1 LKDLE
6 IIKEN
11 YTDPQIL
18 TLDIEEKELADND
31 NTFLNANNIYTEVE
45 GEVGKNLKLKDNQRV
60 NLVGIIKSRFGTA
73 EDARKSSEKRW
84 LSAYSNYRGLYKKG
98 VKFRDSEK
106 SRIFVKITK
115 TKVLAAFGQLVD
127 VIFGAGIF
135 PIGISETKL
144 PEGERKNAHLDTQN
158 PSPTLESP
166 DNIGNRLEDETD
178 NPYDVG
184 YEGDGRILAAGE
196 TLGRGEYSKTVEETA
211 EESGMLVEGLNPN
224 PQVFELSPAK
234 KAARAMEKLIHDQ
247 IEESK
252 GSSEI
257 RNSLLEASLLGTGI
271 LKGPFN
277 FNKKLNKW
285 EMDEDNNRVYA
296 PLEVRVPRIEFVSCW
311 DFYPDPQATNV
322 DECEFIIHRHKM
334 NRSQLRQLRN
344 MPYFN
349 EDAIRDCLREGP
361 NYIEKGFEDQLKD
374 QMSSPDE
381 SGSSNFEVLEYWGIM
396 DAEYAREVGIDLDEE
411 IDDLDEVQIN
421 AWVCGNMLLRAVVN
435 PFSPYRIPYHAFP
448 YEKNPYNFFGI
459 GVAENM
465 DDSQQIMNG
474 HARMA
479 IDNLALAGSL
489 VFDVDESA
497 LVGGQTMEVY
507 PGKIFRRQ
515 AGMPGQSIYGL
526 KFPNTAPE
534 NMMMFDRFRQLAD
547 EQTGIP
553 SYSHGQTGVQSM
565 TRTASGMSM
574 LLGAASLNIKTV
586 VKNIDDFL
594 LKPLGESYFQWNMQF
609 FEGDLDI
616 AGDLEVKATGTNSM
630 MQKEVRS
637 QRLTMFL
644 QTAQSP
650 AIAPFVKIS
659 KLVSELAYSL
669 DLDPDE
675 ILNDP
680 DEAAIMA
687 QIIGMQNAGQ
697 TTGPE
702 AEAVGGQPGVMG
714 GVQGAPQQPQELGT
728 TGTGGGNIGTGNVP
742 LAGEAEFSGTPRAA
756 GGAGQ
761 GSPI

>member
-1 LKDLE
+1 M
-6 IIKEN
+6 
-11 YTDPQIL
+11 
-18 TLDIEEKELADND
+18 ADNE
-31 NTFLNANNIYTEVE
+31 NTFLNADNIYMDVE
-45 GEVGKNLKLKDNQRV
+45 GEAGKTLALELEQKS
-60 NLVGIIKSRFGTA
+60 NLVGIIQSRFYQA
-73 EDARKSSEKRW
+73 EDARNSDEARW
-84 LSAYSNYRGLYKKG
+84 LKAYENYRGLYNKS

-127 VIFGAGIF
+127 VIFGTGKF
-135 PIGISETKL
+135 PIGIAETKI
-144 PEGERKNAHLDTQN
+144 PEGELGQAHLDVNN
-158 PSPTLESP
+158 PQPGLETSIP
-166 DNIGNRLEDETD
+166 DDIGNRIED

-184 YEGDGRILAAGE
+184 YEGDGKVLKPGATFNKGIFSDTIE
-196 TLGRGEYSKTVEETA
+196 DQVED
-211 EESGMLVEGLNPN
+211 SLVEGFSPN
-224 PQVFELSPAK
+224 PQAIELSPAQ
-234 KAARAMEKLIHDQ
+234 KAARRMEKLIHDQ
-247 IEESK
+247 IDESK

-257 RNSLLEASLLGTGI
+257 RNALLESSLLGTGI
-271 LKGPFN
+271 VKGPFN

-285 EMDEDNNRVYA
+285 DMGEDGERTYN
-296 PLEVRVPRIEFVSCW
+296 PIEVRVPRIEFVSCW
-311 DFYPDPQATNV
+311 DFYPDPAATSIE
-322 DECEFIIHRHKM
+322 ECEYVVHRHKM
-334 NRSQLRQLRN
+334 NKSQLRQLRN
-344 MPYFN
+344 MPYFD
-349 EDAIRDCLREGP
+349 EDAIRACLTEGP
-361 NYIEKGFEDQLKD
+361 NYIEKDFEYQLKD
-374 QMSSPDE
+374 DARNDE
-381 SGSSNFEVLEYWGIM
+381 YQTNFEVIEYWGIM
-396 DAEYAREVGIDLDEE
+396 DAEYAREVGIELSDD

-421 AWVCGNMLLRAVVN
+421 AWVCGNQLLRAVIN
-435 PFSPYRIPYHAFP
+435 PFTPYRIPYHAFP
-448 YEKNPYNFFGI
+448 YERNPYNFFGI

-479 IDNLALAGSL
+479 VDNLAMAGSL

-497 LVGGQTMEVY
+497 LVGGQSMEIY

-515 AGMPGQSIYGL
+515 AGMPGQAIHGL

-534 NMMMFDRFRQLAD
+534 NMMMFDKFRQLAD

-574 LLGAASLNIKTV
+574 LLGASSLNIKTV
-586 VKNIDDFL
+586 VKNLDDFL
-594 LKPLGESYFQWNMQF
+594 LRPLGESFFQWNMQF
-609 FEGDLDI
+609 FEGDLDVK
-616 AGDLEVKATGTNSM
+616 GDLEVKATGTNSL

-680 DEAAIMA
+680 EEAAIMA

-697 TTGPE
+697 NTGEE
-702 AEAVGGQPGVMG
+702 AQPDSQQPAGMG
-714 GVQGAPQQPQELGT
+714 GLGGTPVRPQDLGA
-728 TGTGGGNIGTGNVP
+728 TGTGGGNIGIGNVP
-742 LAGEAEFSGTPRAA
+742 VAGEDTFSGTIGNAA
-756 GGAGQ
+756 PT
-761 GSPI
+761 S

>member
-1 LKDLE
+1 M
-6 IIKEN
+6 
-11 YTDPQIL
+11 
-18 TLDIEEKELADND
+18 ADNE
-31 NTFLNANNIYTEVE
+31 NTFLNADNIYEDVE
-45 GEVGKNLKLKDNQRV
+45 GEAGKNLTLELDQKQ
-60 NLVGIIKSRFGTA
+60 NLVGIIQSRFFQA
-73 EDARKSSEKRW
+73 EEARNSDEKRW
-84 LSAYSNYRGLYKKG
+84 LQSYENYRGLYNKS

-127 VIFGAGIF
+127 VIFGTGKF
-135 PIGISETKL
+135 PIGIQETKI
-144 PEGERKNAHLDTQN
+144 PEGELEHAHLDINN
-158 PSPTLESP
+158 PQVQLESSIP
-166 DNIGNRLEDETD
+166 DDIGNRID

-184 YEGDGRILAAGE
+184 YEGDGRTLNPGATFGKGMFSE
-196 TLGRGEYSKTVEETA
+196 TLEDSA
-211 EESGMLVEGLNPN
+211 EDRLVEGLKPN
-224 PQVFELSPAK
+224 PQVLEISPAQ
-234 KAARAMEKLIHDQ
+234 KAARRMEKLIHDQ
-247 IEESK
+247 IDESN
-252 GSSEI
+252 GSSEL
-257 RNSLLEASLLGTGI
+257 RSALLEASLLGTGI
-271 LKGPFN
+271 VKGPFN
-277 FNKKLNKW
+277 YNKKLNKW
-285 EMDEDNNRVYA
+285 DMGEDGERNYN

-311 DFYPDPQATNV
+311 DFYPDPSSTSIE
-322 DECEFIIHRHKM
+322 ECEYIVHRHKM
-334 NRSQLRQLRN
+334 NKSQLRQLRN

-349 EDAIRDCLREGP
+349 EDAIRNCLTEGP
-361 NYIEKGFEDQLKD
+361 NYTEKDFESQLKD
-374 QMSSPDE
+374 DTRVDE
-381 SGSSNFEVLEYWGIM
+381 YQSNFEVLEYWGIM
-396 DAEYAREVGIDLDEE
+396 DAEYAREVGIELDDS

-421 AWVCGNMLLRAVVN
+421 AWVCGNQLLRAVIN
-435 PFSPYRIPYHAFP
+435 PFTPYRLPYHAFP
-448 YEKNPYNFFGI
+448 YERNPYNFFGI

-479 IDNLALAGSL
+479 IDNLAMAGSL

-497 LVGGQTMEVY
+497 LVGGQNMEIY

-515 AGMPGQSIYGL
+515 AGMPGQSIHGL

-534 NMMMFDRFRQLAD
+534 NMMMFDKFRQLAD

-586 VKNIDDFL
+586 VKNLDDFL
-594 LKPLGESYFQWNMQF
+594 LKPLGEAFFQWNMQF
-609 FEGDLDI
+609 FEGSLDVK
-616 AGDLEVKATGTNSM
+616 GDLEVKATGTNSL

-659 KLVSELAYSL
+659 KLISELAYSL

-680 DEAAIMA
+680 EEAAIMA
-687 QIIGMQNAGQ
+687 QIIGMQNVGQ
-697 TTGPE
+697 NVGSE
-702 AEAVGGQPGVMG
+702 AELAGGEQGPMG
-714 GVQGAPQQPQELGT
+714 SLAGTPAEPQDLGP

-742 LAGEAEFSGTPRAA
+742 VAGESEFSGTPRAVTPA
-756 GGAGQ
+756 G
-761 GSPI
+761 

>member
-1 LKDLE
+1 M
-6 IIKEN
+6 
-11 YTDPQIL
+11 
-18 TLDIEEKELADND
+18 ADNE
-31 NTFLNANNIYTEVE
+31 NTFLNADNIYEDVE
-45 GEVGKNLKLKDNQRV
+45 GEAGKNLTLELDQKQ
-60 NLVGIIKSRFGTA
+60 NLVGIIQSRFFQA
-73 EDARKSSEKRW
+73 EEARNSDEKRW
-84 LSAYSNYRGLYKKG
+84 LQSYENYRGLYNKS

-127 VIFGAGIF
+127 VIFGTGKF
-135 PIGISETKL
+135 PIGIQETKI
-144 PEGERKNAHLDTQN
+144 PEGELEHAHLDINN
-158 PSPTLESP
+158 PQVQLESSLP
-166 DNIGNRLEDETD
+166 DDIGNRID

-184 YEGDGRILAAGE
+184 YEGDGRTLNPGATFGKGMFSE
-196 TLGRGEYSKTVEETA
+196 TLEDSVEDN
-211 EESGMLVEGLNPN
+211 LVEGLKPN
-224 PQVFELSPAK
+224 PQVLEISPAQ
-234 KAARAMEKLIHDQ
+234 KAARRMEKLIHDQ
-247 IEESK
+247 IDESN
-252 GSSEI
+252 GSSEL
-257 RNSLLEASLLGTGI
+257 RSALLEASLLGTGI
-271 LKGPFN
+271 VKGPFN
-277 FNKKLNKW
+277 YNKKLNKW
-285 EMDEDNNRVYA
+285 EMGEDGARNYN

-311 DFYPDPQATNV
+311 DFYPDPSSTSIE
-322 DECEFIIHRHKM
+322 ECEYIVHRHKM
-334 NRSQLRQLRN
+334 NKSQLRQLRN

-349 EDAIRDCLREGP
+349 EDAIRNCLTEGP
-361 NYIEKGFEDQLKD
+361 NYTEKDFESQLKD
-374 QMSSPDE
+374 DTRVDE
-381 SGSSNFEVLEYWGIM
+381 YQSNFEVLEYWGIM
-396 DAEYAREVGIDLDEE
+396 DAEYAREVGIELDDS

-421 AWVCGNMLLRAVVN
+421 AWVCGNQLLRAVIN
-435 PFSPYRIPYHAFP
+435 PFTPYRLPYHAFP
-448 YEKNPYNFFGI
+448 YERNPYNFFGI

-479 IDNLALAGSL
+479 VDNLAMAGSL

-497 LVGGQTMEVY
+497 LVGGQSMEIY

-515 AGMPGQSIYGL
+515 AGMPGQAIHGL

-534 NMMMFDRFRQLAD
+534 NMMMFDKFRQLAD

-586 VKNIDDFL
+586 VKNLDDFL
-594 LKPLGESYFQWNMQF
+594 LKPLGEAFFQWNMQF
-609 FEGDLDI
+609 FEGSLDVK
-616 AGDLEVKATGTNSM
+616 GDLEVKATGTNSL

-659 KLVSELAYSL
+659 KLISELAYSL

-680 DEAAIMA
+680 EEAAIMA
-687 QIIGMQNAGQ
+687 QIIGMQNVGQ
-697 TTGPE
+697 NVGSE
-702 AEAVGGQPGVMG
+702 AELAGGEQGPMG
-714 GVQGAPQQPQELGT
+714 SLAGTPAEPQDLGP

-742 LAGEAEFSGTPRAA
+742 VAGESEFSGTPRAVTPA
-756 GGAGQ
+756 G
-761 GSPI
+761 

>member
-1 LKDLE
+1 MA
-6 IIKEN
+6 EN
-11 YTDPQIL
+11 
-18 TLDIEEKELADND
+18 E
-31 NTFLNANNIYTEVE
+31 NTFLRANDIYEEVE
-45 GEVGKNLKLKDNQRV
+45 GEAGKTLNLEEDQQT
-60 NLVGIIKSRFGTA
+60 NLVGIIKSRFA
-73 EDARKSSEKRW
+73 LSEESRNGDERRW
-84 LSAYSNYRGLYKKG
+84 LKAYENFRGLYNKSI
-98 VKFRDSEK
+98 KFRESEK

-115 TKVLAAFGQLVD
+115 TKVLAAYGQLVD
-127 VIFGAGIF
+127 VIFGTGKF
-135 PIGISETKL
+135 PIGIEETKL
-144 PEGERKNAHLDTQN
+144 PEGEKENAYLDTQN
-158 PSPTLESP
+158 PQMGIESNLP
-166 DNIGNRLEDETD
+166 DNIGNRLEDAPVESI
-178 NPYDVG
+178 YDVG
-184 YEGDGRILAAGE
+184 FEGDGKTLKPGA
-196 TLGRGEYSKTVEETA
+196 TLGT
-211 EESGMLVEGLNPN
+211 GMFEDDVVTQADEQGLLQEGLTPN
-224 PQVFELSPAK
+224 PQAPEVSPAQR
-234 KAARAMEKLIHDQ
+234 AARKMEKLVHDQ
-247 IEESK
+247 IEESN
-252 GSSEI
+252 GGSEI
-257 RNSLLEASLLGTGI
+257 RNALLEASLLGTGI
-271 LKGPFN
+271 VKGPFN
-277 FNKKLNKW
+277 FNKKLHKW
-285 EMDEDNNRVYA
+285 DTNENGERQYN

-311 DFYPDPQATNV
+311 DFYPDPAATNIE
-322 DECEFIIHRHKM
+322 ECEYVIHRHKM

-349 EDAIRDCLREGP
+349 EDAIRECIQDGP
-361 NYIEKGFEDQLKD
+361 NYEDKDFESQLKD
-374 QMSSPDE
+374 DYKLDDSYTA
-381 SGSSNFEVLEYWGIM
+381 NFEVLEYWGIM
-396 DAEYAREVGIDLDEE
+396 DAEYAREVGIELDDT

-421 AWVCGNMLLRAVVN
+421 AWVCGNKLLRAVIN
-435 PFSPYRIPYHAFP
+435 PFTPYRIPYSAFP
-448 YEKNPYNFFGI
+448 YERNPYNFFGI

-465 DDSQQIMNG
+465 NDSQQIMNG

-497 LVGGQTMEVY
+497 LVGGQNMEVY

-586 VKNIDDFL
+586 VKNLDDFL

-609 FEGDLDI
+609 FEGSI
-616 AGDLEVKATGTNSM
+616 NVAGDLEVRATGTNSL

-680 DEAAIMA
+680 EEAAIMA
-687 QIIGMQNAGQ
+687 QIIGMQNAQ
-697 TTGPE
+697 QNTGEE
-702 AEAVGGQPGVMG
+702 AEPGSQQPAGMG
-714 GVQGAPQQPQELGT
+714 GLTGTPVQPQDLGA
-728 TGTGGGNIGTGNVP
+728 TGTGGGNIGIGDVP
-742 LAGEAEFSGTPRAA
+742 VAGEDSFSGTVGIPA
-756 GGAGQ
+756 GAG
-761 GSPI
+761 

>member
-1 LKDLE
+1 M
-6 IIKEN
+6 
-11 YTDPQIL
+11 
-18 TLDIEEKELADND
+18 EE
-31 NTFLNANNIYTEVE
+31 NTFLNADNLYEDVE
-45 GEVGKNLKLKDNQRV
+45 GEAGKTLNLEEEQQR
-60 NLVGIIKSRFGTA
+60 NLIGIIKGRYAQA
-73 EDARKSSEKRW
+73 ENARDFAEKRW
-84 LSAYSNYRGLYKKG
+84 IKAYENYRGLYAKN
-98 VKFRDSEK
+98 VKFRESEK
-106 SRIFVKITK
+106 SRVFVKITK

-127 VIFGAGIF
+127 VIFGTGKF
-135 PIGISETKL
+135 PIGIAETKI
-144 PEGERKNAHLDTQN
+144 PEGETDYAHLDTSN
-158 PSPTLESP
+158 PNPGIETTQGEIP
-166 DNIGNRLEDETD
+166 DDIGNRID
-178 NPYDVG
+178 NPYNVG
-184 YEGDGRILAAGE
+184 YEGDGKVLKPGATFYNGLFEDSLEDQAEDVGILSNGVS
-196 TLGRGEYSKTVEETA
+196 Y
-211 EESGMLVEGLNPN
+211 N
-224 PQVFELSPAK
+224 PQELELSPAQR
-234 KAARAMEKLIHDQ
+234 AARRMEKLIHDQ
-247 IEESK
+247 IDESN

-257 RNSLLEASLLGTGI
+257 RNALLESALLGTGI
-271 LKGPFN
+271 VKGPFN
-277 FNKKLNKW
+277 FNKKLHKW
-285 EMDEDNNRVYA
+285 NIDEDGERKYN

-311 DFYPDPQATNV
+311 DFYPDPSGTTM
-322 DECEFIIHRHKM
+322 DECEYIVHRHKM

-349 EDAIRDCLREGP
+349 EDAIREAIQMGA
-361 NYIEKGFEDQLKD
+361 NYVEKDYEYALKD
-374 QMSSPDE
+374 DNRAEEDYQT
-381 SGSSNFEVLEYWGIM
+381 NFEVLEYWGIM
-396 DAEYAREVGIDLDEE
+396 DAEYAREVGIELDDS

-421 AWVCGNMLLRAVVN
+421 AWICGDKLLRAVVN
-435 PFSPYRIPYHAFP
+435 PFTPYRIPYHAFP
-448 YEKNPYNFFGI
+448 YERNPYNFFGI

-479 IDNLALAGSL
+479 IDNLAMSGSL

-497 LVGGQTMEVY
+497 LVGGQSMEIY

-515 AGMPGQSIYGL
+515 AGMPGQAIHGL
-526 KFPNTAPE
+526 KFPNTSQE
-534 NMMMFDRFRQLAD
+534 NLMMFDKFRQLAD

-574 LLGAASLNIKTV
+574 LLGASSLNIKTV
-586 VKNIDDFL
+586 IKNLDDFL

-609 FEGDLDI
+609 HEGNLDI
-616 AGDLEVKATGTNSM
+616 EGDLEVKATGTNSL

-680 DEAAIMA
+680 EEAAIMA

-697 TTGPE
+697 ENSSETQPS
-702 AEAVGGQPGVMG
+702 GQPSPMG
-714 GVQGAPQQPQELGT
+714 GLQGTPEQPQELGV

-742 LAGEAEFSGTPRAA
+742 VAGEAEFT
-756 GGAGQ
+756 GQ
-761 GSPI
+761 VG